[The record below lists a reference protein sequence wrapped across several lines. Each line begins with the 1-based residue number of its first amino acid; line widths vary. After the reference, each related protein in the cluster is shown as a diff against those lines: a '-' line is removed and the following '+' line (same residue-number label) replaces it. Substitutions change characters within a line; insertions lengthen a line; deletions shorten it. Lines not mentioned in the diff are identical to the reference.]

1 MPEPQACTFIEKE
14 ILAQVFCKMFKNT
27 FFYRTP
33 PDDWFWKWMT
43 NYLSSP
49 TLRFFAVDGVTYRR
63 ENDLNFS
70 LYFALIYSLMKIIH
84 YSKFAVK
91 LVISHLKQNFSLM
104 LFTIIT
110 YFIFSKKPC
119 LIEWV
124 VWRMLVYFIQFRTL
138 LLCKYVLY
146 NFSKSMCTSVF
157 NSLTNVYSENIRRH
171 YKKHVSDVFFFRITR
186 KTFPWAVT
194 DINDF
199 THDRLL

>member
-1 MPEPQACTFIEKE
+1 
-14 ILAQVFCKMFKNT
+14 
-27 FFYRTP
+27 
-33 PDDWFWKWMT
+33 MT

-49 TLRFFAVDGVTYRR
+49 TLRFFAVHGVTYRR

-104 LFTIIT
+104 LLTMIT

-124 VWRMLVYFIQFRTL
+124 VLRMLVYFIQFRAL
-138 LLCKYVLY
+138 LLCKYVCIILASQCALRY
-146 NFSKSMCTSVF
+146 
-157 NSLTNVYSENIRRH
+157 LIH
-171 YKKHVSDVFFFRITR
+171 
-186 KTFPWAVT
+186 
-194 DINDF
+194 
-199 THDRLL
+199 